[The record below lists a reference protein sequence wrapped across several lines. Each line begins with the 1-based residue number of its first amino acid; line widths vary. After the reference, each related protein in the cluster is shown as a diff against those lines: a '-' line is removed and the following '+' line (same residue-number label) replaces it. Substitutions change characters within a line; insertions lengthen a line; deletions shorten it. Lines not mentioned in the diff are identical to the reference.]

1 MALARSV
8 AALAACLVL
17 LNVPVAGA
25 HPMPTS
31 AVLLDVGSGKVGG
44 EIVLPLDRL
53 AVALN
58 RPLAPA
64 QAVGPLRA
72 QLERYT
78 RSHIHAIGS
87 DGRRWSVAVGGA
99 HVDRNDLVMSLT
111 LTPPDGKV
119 TDFDLRYDVI
129 IDQLVTHR
137 AVATIRT
144 QRSTATSVRR
154 PQTLGVFDWS
164 TKSLRVDANGGSW
177 LRGIVATVGLGV
189 QHIGEGADHLV
200 FLLML
205 LIPAPLVVRR
215 GRWRHG
221 GDGRRSVIRVLHV
234 VTAFAIG
241 HSITLALAT
250 LGLIHVPGR
259 LVESLIALSIL
270 VSAVHAL
277 RPLVPRGEPIIAA
290 GFGLVHGLAFAT
302 LLGDLGL
309 SGGALVSSLLGFNLG
324 IELTQ
329 LLVVALMMPSLYV
342 LSQTRAYDVLRPAL
356 GLFGLV
362 LSGAW
367 LLERTTLIGSD
378 PFAAVSTAAVDHPF
392 TVAGGFALVAL
403 CARYLAVPRQASTG
417 AVPS

>member
-64 QAVGPLRA
+64 QAVGPLRS

-87 DGRRWSVAVGGA
+87 DGRPWSVAVGGA
-99 HVDRNDLVMSLT
+99 HIDRNDLVMALT

-129 IDQLVTHR
+129 INQLVTHR

-154 PQTLGVFDWS
+154 RRRSGSS
-164 TKSLRVDANGGSW
+164 TGARSRCAWTRTGAPGCGGSW
-177 LRGIVATVGLGV
+177 
-189 QHIGEGADHLV
+189 
-200 FLLML
+200 
-205 LIPAPLVVRR
+205 
-215 GRWRHG
+215 
-221 GDGRRSVIRVLHV
+221 RRSGSGSG
-234 VTAFAIG
+234 T
-241 HSITLALAT
+241 
-250 LGLIHVPGR
+250 
-259 LVESLIALSIL
+259 
-270 VSAVHAL
+270 SA
-277 RPLVPRGEPIIAA
+277 
-290 GFGLVHGLAFAT
+290 
-302 LLGDLGL
+302 
-309 SGGALVSSLLGFNLG
+309 
-324 IELTQ
+324 
-329 LLVVALMMPSLYV
+329 
-342 LSQTRAYDVLRPAL
+342 RAP
-356 GLFGLV
+356 
-362 LSGAW
+362 
-367 LLERTTLIGSD
+367 TTSC
-378 PFAAVSTAAVDHPF
+378 S
-392 TVAGGFALVAL
+392 
-403 CARYLAVPRQASTG
+403 C
-417 AVPS
+417 

>member
-1 MALARSV
+1 MARARSV
-8 AALAACLVL
+8 AALAAALVL
-17 LNVPVAGA
+17 LSAPAAGA

-31 AVLLDVGSGKVGG
+31 AVLLDVGSAKVGG
-44 EIVLPLDRL
+44 RIVLPLDRV

-58 RPLAPA
+58 RPLTPA
-64 QAVGPLRA
+64 RVAGRLRA
-72 QLERYT
+72 RLERYT
-78 RSHIHAIGS
+78 RSHIHATGAG
-87 DGRRWSVAVGGA
+87 GRHWSVAVAGA

-111 LTPPDGKV
+111 LTPPDGRV

-129 IDQLVTHR
+129 IDRLVTHR
-137 AVATIRT
+137 AIATVRT
-144 QRSTATSVRR
+144 KGVRR
-154 PQTLGVFDWS
+154 PETLGVFGWS
-164 TKSLRVDANGGSW
+164 TKSLRVDASGEPW
-177 LRGIVATVGLGV
+177 LHGFQATVRLGV
-189 QHIGEGADHLV
+189 QHIGEGADHLL

-205 LIPAPLVVRR
+205 LIPAPLVARG

-221 GDGRRSVIRVLHV
+221 GDARRSVIRVLHV

-250 LGLIHVPGR
+250 LGLIHLPGR

-270 VSAVHAL
+270 VSALHAL
-277 RPLVPRGEPIIAA
+277 RPLAPRGEPIIAA
-290 GFGLVHGLAFAT
+290 GFGLVHGLAFAA

-309 SGGALVSSLLGFNLG
+309 SGGALVFSLLGFNLG

-329 LLVVALMMPSLYV
+329 LLVVTLMMPSLYA

-356 GLFGLV
+356 AVCGLV

-378 PFAAVSTAAVDHPF
+378 PFAAVTTAAVDHPF
-392 TVAGGFALVAL
+392 TVAAAFALLAL
-403 CARYLAVPRQASTG
+403 CSLISPTRTGTGRQAAG
-417 AVPS
+417 C

>member
-1 MALARSV
+1 M
-8 AALAACLVL
+8 
-17 LNVPVAGA
+17 
-25 HPMPTS
+25 
-31 AVLLDVGSGKVGG
+31 
-44 EIVLPLDRL
+44 
-53 AVALN
+53 
-58 RPLAPA
+58 
-64 QAVGPLRA
+64 
-72 QLERYT
+72 
-78 RSHIHAIGS
+78 
-87 DGRRWSVAVGGA
+87 
-99 HVDRNDLVMSLT
+99 
-111 LTPPDGKV
+111 
-119 TDFDLRYDVI
+119 
-129 IDQLVTHR
+129 
-137 AVATIRT
+137 
-144 QRSTATSVRR
+144 
-154 PQTLGVFDWS
+154 
-164 TKSLRVDANGGSW
+164 
-177 LRGIVATVGLGV
+177 
-189 QHIGEGADHLV
+189 
-200 FLLML
+200 
-205 LIPAPLVVRR
+205 
-215 GRWRHG
+215 
-221 GDGRRSVIRVLHV
+221 IRVLHV

-270 VSAVHAL
+270 VSAVQVL

-392 TVAGGFALVAL
+392 TVAGAVALVAL